1 MLSYHCIKITVYV
14 DDGYTGT
21 NFNRPGF
28 QEMLQD
34 IGLGYVNT
42 VIVKDSS
49 RFGRNY
55 IEIVRICRRL
65 YEDNLSGKVADKMF
79 AEMSAQYAEEE
90 ELLRSRITES
100 RRQLAEMQEAGNEKD
115 SFLTAIRRFMEMETL
130 TPQILRELID
140 KIVVHQAEGLGK
152 NRTQHIEIHYR
163 FIGTVDVPAG
173 DEPNVKLDTRRGVAI
188 EYRTQS
194 A

>member
-1 MLSYHCIKITVYV
+1 MLK
-14 DDGYTGT
+14 
-21 NFNRPGF
+21 
-28 QEMLQD
+28 D
-34 IGLGYVNT
+34 IELGYVNT

-65 YEDNLSGKVADKMF
+65 YEDNLSGKGADKMF

-90 ELLRSRITES
+90 ELLRSQITES

-140 KIVVHQAEGLGK
+140 KIVVYQYEGTGK
-152 NRTQHIEIHYR
+152 NRTQRIDIHYR
-163 FIGTVDVPAG
+163 FIGSIDIPESE
-173 DEPNVKLDTRRGVAI
+173 EPKFRLDTRQGVAI
-188 EYRTQS
+188 EYRTGS
-194 A
+194 AV